1 MIELTSKLPI
11 DNYSEYSFDD
21 SATVAVQK
29 AYSIGI
35 INGVGNNKFLP
46 AKAITLEEFIAMLYR
61 SMCFIGVID
70 EEITYDK
77 NSEVILDNVS
87 EWAKEPIGHLIQ
99 IGILNNIAPYSMDIK
114 GGVSG
119 ELGIALTYRAYSEWN
134 AVSNTHL
141 PHYNEFE
148 TYNRLNRFPGL
159 TISEVRIDDQL
170 FYHLENPEINLTIL
184 VNREEDTA
192 IISWNNKTT
201 ELKISGLFSVTDSAI
216 FGLADLIKGDTPEL
230 YYSLSS
236 GGTGAL
242 MTTFKIIDL
251 ETLEVVPISDF
262 VNPMLNSLD
271 IELYQLEDDVAVCRI
286 ESSSPSI
293 IQYGSINVN
302 KNTGARDCIY
312 TPNMGSNY
320 ISIFVENNSLFAEV
334 GFTLSNAVPGRYL
347 GVIRGRLE
355 YSIPNN
361 RFEIQPSFTVELAD
375 KVSVA

>member
-1 MIELTSKLPI
+1 M
-11 DNYSEYSFDD
+11 
-21 SATVAVQK
+21 
-29 AYSIGI
+29 
-35 INGVGNNKFLP
+35 
-46 AKAITLEEFIAMLYR
+46 
-61 SMCFIGVID
+61 
-70 EEITYDK
+70 
-77 NSEVILDNVS
+77 
-87 EWAKEPIGHLIQ
+87 
-99 IGILNNIAPYSMDIK
+99 
-114 GGVSG
+114 
-119 ELGIALTYRAYSEWN
+119 
-134 AVSNTHL
+134 
-141 PHYNEFE
+141 
-148 TYNRLNRFPGL
+148 
-159 TISEVRIDDQL
+159 
-170 FYHLENPEINLTIL
+170 
-184 VNREEDTA
+184 
-192 IISWNNKTT
+192 
-201 ELKISGLFSVTDSAI
+201 
-216 FGLADLIKGDTPEL
+216 
-230 YYSLSS
+230 
-236 GGTGAL
+236 
-242 MTTFKIIDL
+242 MTTFKIMDL